1 MKNKTS
7 PKWAHQVD
15 GVATSDDREWL
26 DREVAGSNFQ
36 DGRLAARF
44 RTLLDRLWRSVGQSI
59 PLACQDWAQTKA
71 AYRFL
76 SNDRVSEHDILSG
89 HFEATCARFQATEGP
104 ILVLQDT
111 TEFSYQRDQP
121 ALIGA
126 IGKMP
131 YRKQVSGNPPVRTV
145 CGILMHSSLA
155 VTPEGLPLGLAAITF
170 WTRKKFKGCNA
181 LKKAINPTR
190 VPIEEKESFR
200 WLRNLQQSTVRFN
213 DPDRCIHVGDR
224 ESDIYELFCMAKELG
239 THFLVRTCQ
248 DRLAGDGE
256 HTMSDEMSAVQ
267 VKGLHRVETRDAK
280 GHSSH
285 ALLEIKYRQ
294 VTVLPPVGKRNRYPA
309 QQVTV
314 IHATERSEPKGR
326 KPLEW
331 KLITDLPVRSRRDA
345 IEKLDWYAMRWK
357 IETFHKILK
366 SGCKA
371 EESRLR
377 SADRLAN
384 LISVFCILSW
394 RIFWLTMIN
403 RCAPDAPSQ
412 VALTQAEVELLDQV
426 VKDTAQTA
434 QAPPLSRSLIKLAQL
449 GGYLARAS
457 DPPPG
462 NTVIW
467 RGLRR
472 LIDIQLGFELKRSG

>member
-1 MKNKTS
+1 
-7 PKWAHQVD
+7 
-15 GVATSDDREWL
+15 
-26 DREVAGSNFQ
+26 
-36 DGRLAARF
+36 
-44 RTLLDRLWRSVGQSI
+44 
-59 PLACQDWAQTKA
+59 
-71 AYRFL
+71 
-76 SNDRVSEHDILSG
+76 
-89 HFEATCARFQATEGP
+89 
-104 ILVLQDT
+104 
-111 TEFSYQRDQP
+111 
-121 ALIGA
+121 
-126 IGKMP
+126 
-131 YRKQVSGNPPVRTV
+131 
-145 CGILMHSSLA
+145 
-155 VTPEGLPLGLAAITF
+155 
-170 WTRKKFKGCNA
+170 
-181 LKKAINPTR
+181 
-190 VPIEEKESFR
+190 
-200 WLRNLQQSTVRFN
+200 
-213 DPDRCIHVGDR
+213 
-224 ESDIYELFCMAKELG
+224 
-239 THFLVRTCQ
+239 
-248 DRLAGDGE
+248 
-256 HTMSDEMSAVQ
+256 MSAVQ

-285 ALLEIKYRQ
+285 ALLEISQ
-294 VTVLPPVGKRNRYPA
+294 VTVLPPVGKRSRYPA

-314 IHATERSEPKGR
+314 THATERSGPKGR
-326 KPLEW
+326 RPLEW

-394 RIFWLTMIN
+394 WIFWVTMIN

-412 VALTQAEVELLDQV
+412 VALTQAEVELLGQV
-426 VKDTAQTA
+426 VKNTAQTA

-462 NTVIW
+462 NTVHW